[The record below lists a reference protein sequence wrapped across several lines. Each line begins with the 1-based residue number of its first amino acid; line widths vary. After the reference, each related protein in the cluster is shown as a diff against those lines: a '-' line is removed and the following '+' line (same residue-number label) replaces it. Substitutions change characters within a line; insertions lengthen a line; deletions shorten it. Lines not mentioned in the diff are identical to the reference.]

1 MNGVQKV
8 IKYCAMAFA
17 VFLSVII
24 LGSIIA
30 VVGGVATGLSGTNVF
45 DEKERINLAETYTPE
60 EVTSLG
66 ITSVL
71 VDCNAEITVEQGEV
85 LSIEATNVT
94 DEYEIRCAGG
104 KFSIVQETPNIN
116 FNWIWFDDITV
127 KETVVVTIPADFCP
141 EQVKINSGSGR
152 VALEQ
157 IETDELIIDSGSG
170 RVMVDMVQAQ
180 KLYVDSGSGSVSL
193 ANANALN
200 TELYTGS
207 GSVSVEASDLGKLNL
222 NSGSGSVRMER
233 VAARNANVDTGSGSV
248 VVAGVLT
255 GTCEFETGSGALTL
269 RLDGSEED
277 YKVKAEC
284 GSGTFRINGKK
295 VDDGSY
301 GTNRK
306 GELLIDSGSGS
317 VNVEFNTPEEA

>member
-17 VFLSVII
+17 IFLSVMI

-30 VVGGVATGLSGTNVF
+30 VVGGVATGIAGANVF
-45 DEKERINLAETYTPE
+45 ENKERIDLAESYTAE
-60 EVTSLG
+60 EVKSLG

-71 VDCNAEITVEQGEV
+71 IDCNAEITVEQGEV

-104 KFSIVQETPNIN
+104 KFSIVQDTPNIN
-116 FNWIWFDDITV
+116 FKWVWFDDVTV
-127 KETVVVTIPADFCP
+127 KETVVVTLPADFCP
-141 EQVKINSGSGR
+141 EQVKICSGSGR

-157 IETDELIIDSGSG
+157 VDTEELIIDSGSG
-170 RVMVDMVQAQ
+170 RVIADVVQTD
-180 KLYVDSGSGSVSL
+180 KLYVDSGSGSVFL
-193 ANANALN
+193 ANAKATNS
-200 TELYTGS
+200 ELYTGS
-207 GSVSVEASDLGKLNL
+207 GSVSVEESDLGKFKLDT
-222 NSGSGSVRMER
+222 GSGSVRMEN
-233 VAARNANVDTGSGSV
+233 VVARNAEIDTGSGSV
-248 VVAGVLT
+248 VIDGALT
-255 GTCEFETGSGALTL
+255 GTCEFETGSGSLTI
-269 RLDGSEED
+269 RLDGEEED
-277 YKVKAEC
+277 YRVKADC

-306 GELLIDSGSGS
+306 GELIIDSGSGS
-317 VNVEFNTPEEA
+317 VNVEFNTPEEE